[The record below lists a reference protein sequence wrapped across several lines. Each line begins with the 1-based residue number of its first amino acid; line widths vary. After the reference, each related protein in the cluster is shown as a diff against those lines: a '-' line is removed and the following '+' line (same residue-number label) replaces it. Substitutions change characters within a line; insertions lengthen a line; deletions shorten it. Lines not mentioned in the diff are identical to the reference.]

1 MLDIFASWFS
11 ELMFIFQRLDAQSV
25 LDIGLVTLIFF
36 FILVTIRSSQAA
48 ALLRGVLILIAL
60 IGLLNSLQILPA
72 FSWLI
77 RTTFPA
83 LLLAIPVI
91 FSPEIRRAL
100 ERLGRAGQF
109 MTTASL
115 KGNAITMRSINNL
128 VTAVQRLSLRK
139 HGALIIIQR
148 SDNLDEYIKTGVLL
162 NAIVTPELI
171 LQVFY
176 PNTPLH
182 DGAAIIQS
190 NVLVAAA
197 CVMPLSSSGALDN
210 SPEHRMGL
218 RHRAA
223 LGTSEASDAT
233 AIVVS
238 EETGSIS
245 LAQNG
250 KMIRNLDPARLEN
263 ILRAFF
269 VTEESENFI
278 SRVARRLF
286 SSSQEATWNKP

>member
-1 MLDIFASWFS
+1 MLSIFASWFS

-36 FILVTIRSSQAA
+36 FILITIRSSQAA

-72 FSWLI
+72 FSWLV

-115 KGNAITMRSINNL
+115 KGSSITMKSINNI

-278 SRVARRLF
+278 IRVARRLF

>member
-115 KGNAITMRSINNL
+115 KGNTITMRSINNL
-128 VTAVQRLSLRK
+128 VTAVQRLALRK

-162 NAIVTPELI
+162 NAVVTPELI

-223 LGTSEASDAT
+223 LGISEASDAT

-278 SRVARRLF
+278 TRVARRLF

>member
-1 MLDIFASWFS
+1 
-11 ELMFIFQRLDAQSV
+11 
-25 LDIGLVTLIFF
+25 
-36 FILVTIRSSQAA
+36 
-48 ALLRGVLILIAL
+48 
-60 IGLLNSLQILPA
+60 
-72 FSWLI
+72 
-77 RTTFPA
+77 

-115 KGNAITMRSINNL
+115 KGSSITMKSINNI

-263 ILRAFF
+263 ILRAFLLPKKVKF
-269 VTEESENFI
+269 HHSGCASIIFLVLKKQHGINHNASYSLDLQKFADLAA
-278 SRVARRLF
+278 SFLASCCCMGF
-286 SSSQEATWNKP
+286 SHHRIRPQPRSSLSFCAFGSQRQRTQHNHHRTNS